1 MDNKKDSLQESIF
14 SFNLSLSLKFIGIAI
29 VALIFLMF
37 PIFFDSYTLGE
48 LGNVGDFFGGIMN
61 PIVAIAAAFLT
72 FLAFYVQYQANKQV
86 QEQFEKQETREYK
99 INFESKFFELIK
111 IHRDNVSEQNY
122 TKYDNDGMTTAVG
135 RKVFRIMHRELEE
148 CINEVLRYRKMYTND
163 FITPKYRLKL
173 EKIKT
178 NNNLKID
185 IEYLALI
192 DLAYTIFFFGL
203 GKESEDYL
211 LNSFSG
217 KYDYL
222 FFKRLIKFLQLKS
235 KKENINEYQT
245 WLKLYELPIKELKI
259 LIDEI
264 YRNRA
269 KLNYSYHFN
278 HRNLIDNYKKMKYYG
293 GHQHRLGHYFR
304 HLFQTYK
311 YLSLDEKLDDNDKYF
326 YGKTLRGQISTY
338 EQSIFFI
345 NSLSSLGQKW
355 ELLPE
360 KDPKKEK
367 ILTLISDFNII
378 KNVPG
383 NKFLDIVYYNIYPR
397 VEFENARLK
406 YQKK

>member
-1 MDNKKDSLQESIF
+1 MHKEKTNNYLF
-14 SFNLSLSLKFIGIAI
+14 
-29 VALIFLMF
+29 VA
-37 PIFFDSYTLGE
+37 IFFIVLGT
-48 LGNVGDFFGGIMN
+48 FT
-61 PIVAIAAAFLT
+61 IVAIAFHFVFAGQKYSEYGTLGDAIGGITNPIIAIGAAILTFAAF
-72 FLAFYVQYQANKQV
+72 YIQYQANKQV
-86 QEQFEKQETREYK
+86 QEQFEKQEIREYK

-111 IHRDNVSEQNY
+111 IHRENVSEQNY
-122 TKYDNDGMTTAVG
+122 TKYDVDEMSTAQG
-135 RKVFRIMHRELEE
+135 RKVFRLMHRELEE

-173 EKIKT
+173 ERIKS

-185 IEYLALI
+185 VEHLALI
-192 DLAYTIFFFGL
+192 DLAYNVFFFGL
-203 GKESEDYL
+203 GTESEDYL

-222 FFKRLIKFLQLKS
+222 FFKRLIKFLQLKP

-245 WLKLYELPIKELKI
+245 WLRLYELPIKELKI
-259 LIDEI
+259 IIDKI

-269 KLNYSYHFN
+269 KFDYNYHFN

-304 HLFQTYK
+304 HLFQAYK
-311 YLSLDEKLDDNDKYF
+311 YLSLDKKITDDDKYF

-338 EQSIFFI
+338 EQSIFFV

-355 ELLPE
+355 ELSPE
-360 KDPKKEK
+360 IDPKTGKM
-367 ILTLISDFNII
+367 LTLISDFNII

-383 NKFLDIVYYNIYPR
+383 NKFLDIVYYDIYPK
-397 VEFENARLK
+397 VDFENARLK
-406 YQKK
+406 HKKKINL